1 MFTFIEYLKLKYFFG
16 KMPSETEVRC
26 LFDAPGILQ
35 DNLYLSLLMARESG
49 VPLDTLMQRVV
60 FLQQLLRRKP
70 WNKNLFDT
78 YNGCVKYELFE
89 VRRPIRKV
97 KKYSGYVR
105 NPSSVGSKR
114 SNLTTK
120 HDPETFEW
128 DSFEELDYYGF
139 LTVGKFSGS
148 ALEIVFP
155 EDGPNKSETVLT
167 HLL

>member
-1 MFTFIEYLKLKYFFG
+1 MYTFIEYLKLKYFFG
-16 KMPSETEVRC
+16 KMPKVTEVRC
-26 LFDAPGILQ
+26 LFDAPGVLQ
-35 DNLYLSLLMARESG
+35 DNLFLSALMAKESD
-49 VPLDTLMQRVV
+49 VQFEVLLQRIV
-60 FLQQLLRRKP
+60 FLQRLLRLKP

-78 YNGCVKYELFE
+78 YNGCVNYKLFE

-97 KKYSGYVR
+97 KKYSGYAR
-105 NPSSVGSKR
+105 NSSAVGSKR
-114 SNLTTK
+114 KTLTTK

-128 DSFEELDYYGF
+128 DNFEEIDYYGF

-155 EDGPNKSETVLT
+155 EDGGNKPETVLT